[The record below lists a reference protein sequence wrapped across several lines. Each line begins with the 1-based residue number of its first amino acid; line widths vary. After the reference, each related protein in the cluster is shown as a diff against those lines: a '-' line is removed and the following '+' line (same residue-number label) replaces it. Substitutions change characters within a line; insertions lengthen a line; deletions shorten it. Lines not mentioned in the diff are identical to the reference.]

1 MLFDDCHAETDARV
15 VGAYAF
21 GAAKKR
27 LGNSGNHLW
36 VSCSPVF
43 STVSTTL
50 SGSTLVVTA
59 LVGRLCTIALTLSL
73 DHLRQN
79 LAAFELD

>member
-1 MLFDDCHAETDARV
+1 ML
-15 VGAYAF
+15 
-21 GAAKKR
+21 
-27 LGNSGNHLW
+27 
-36 VSCSPVF
+36 

-50 SGSTLVVTA
+50 LGSTLVVTA